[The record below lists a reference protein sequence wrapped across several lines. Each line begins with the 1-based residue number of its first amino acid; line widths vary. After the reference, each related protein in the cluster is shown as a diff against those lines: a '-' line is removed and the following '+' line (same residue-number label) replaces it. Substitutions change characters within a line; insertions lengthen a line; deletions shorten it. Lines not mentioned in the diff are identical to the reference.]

1 MGADTEALAGLHVMV
16 VEDEPNAREI
26 LGDLFTYFGANV
38 TLATNA
44 TEGLATLRQIAPD
57 VVVAD
62 MRLGD
67 HTASWLLREARKISC
82 KAAFVAVTAYDFEER
97 TVRAQGFSALL
108 KKPLRRERLLEA
120 VTNAASRRA

>member
-1 MGADTEALAGLHVMV
+1 MGADLEALAGLHVMV
-16 VEDEPNAREI
+16 VEDEPNARAI
-26 LGDLFTYFGANV
+26 LGDLFTYFGAHV

-44 TEGLATLRQIAPD
+44 RDGLQSLRQVDPD

-67 HTASWLLREARKISC
+67 HTGAWLLREARKISC

-97 TVRAQGFSALL
+97 ALRAQGFTALL
-108 KKPLRRERLLEA
+108 KKPLQREALLDAVVTAGRR
-120 VTNAASRRA
+120 